1 MRFIVTIIWAFVLS
15 AVVAFVLTSMSGD
28 SYDMSLV
35 YVMTI
40 VFSLGVW
47 AVSAVLPKG
56 QKHE

>member
-15 AVVAFVLTSMSGD
+15 AVVAFVLRSMSGEE
-28 SYDMSLV
+28 YDMSLV

-47 AVSAVLPKG
+47 AVAAVLPKG
-56 QKHE
+56 EKHE